1 MTLQLDNS
9 KTLVLQAK
17 AQSFSIKFKF
27 PDFDK
32 IDKCYIKWW
41 NSKNTPF
48 QIGSETRMVIVISFF
63 QHYIGSPN
71 QQGKERKDIKII
83 NIRKE

>member
-1 MTLQLDNS
+1 
-9 KTLVLQAK
+9 
-17 AQSFSIKFKF
+17 
-27 PDFDK
+27 
-32 IDKCYIKWW
+32 
-41 NSKNTPF
+41 
-48 QIGSETRMVIVISFF
+48 MVIVISFF